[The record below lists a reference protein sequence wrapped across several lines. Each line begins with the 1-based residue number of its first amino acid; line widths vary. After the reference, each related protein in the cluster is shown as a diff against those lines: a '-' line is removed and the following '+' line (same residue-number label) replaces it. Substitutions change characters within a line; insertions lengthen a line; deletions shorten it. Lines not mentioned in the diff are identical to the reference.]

1 MDKSKVNTLEVILK
15 DGCTVLKLNGVEV
28 NDILGYKISGSAE
41 KGFTELNL
49 SVVIAEMKTAQEVP
63 VQEQFEENFN
73 PETGIKLYDVCPK
86 CWVKGDIPYQCGFSK
101 CPGYKILT
109 KKI

>member
-1 MDKSKVNTLEVILK
+1 MDKKEAILQLESLRADCEEFESVNPTEKDVQALEIALAALK
-15 DGCTVLKLNGVEV
+15 E
-28 NDILGYKISGSAE
+28 
-41 KGFTELNL
+41 
-49 SVVIAEMKTAQEVP
+49 TAQEVP

-101 CPGYKILT
+101 CPGYKLLT
-109 KKI
+109 KEINNLEIFL